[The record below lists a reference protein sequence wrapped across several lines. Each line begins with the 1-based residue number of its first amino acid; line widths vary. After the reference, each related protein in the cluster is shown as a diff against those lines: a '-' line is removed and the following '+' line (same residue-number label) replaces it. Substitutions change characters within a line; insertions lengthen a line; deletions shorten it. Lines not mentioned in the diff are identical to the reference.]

1 MNMTTTH
8 FELKKVLQVKLAE
21 MQLRNPQYSLRAFA
35 KSLNIHAASLS
46 EFFNDKRQFSP
57 KMAKKIIEKLALSPE
72 RREELLSLV
81 DSTHETVTVER
92 VQLDTDNY
100 FLVADPIYY
109 ALLCLI
115 ETKDFKEDLHWMA
128 KRLKRPSEQVSLAVD
143 RLIRVKLLVRDQNQQ
158 LVYNANAQLMTSDDI
173 ANASLRLRH
182 SENLEAARDAL
193 VNLPVDKRYFNFET
207 LPMGHENMAEAK
219 KIINEAR
226 AKLVKLSSESSKDDV
241 YEFCFNFFPR
251 SFEINQED
259 ASKNNKD
266 YH

>member
-1 MNMTTTH
+1 MTATH

-57 KMAKKIIEKLALSPE
+57 KMAKKIVEKLAISPE
-72 RREELLSLV
+72 KKQELMNLL
-81 DSTHETVTVER
+81 DRDHEGTVTVER
-92 VQLDTDNY
+92 VQLDTDSY
-100 FLVADPIYY
+100 YLVADPIYY
-109 ALLCLI
+109 SLLCLI
-115 ETKDFKEDLHWMA
+115 ETKDFQEDLSWMS
-128 KRLKRPSEQVSLAVD
+128 KRLKRPSEQISLAIE
-143 RLIRVKLLVRDQNQQ
+143 RLLRVKLLIRDQNEQ
-158 LVYNANAQLMTSDDI
+158 LVYNANAQLMTSDDV

-207 LPMGHENMAEAK
+207 LPMGQESMAEAK

-226 AKLVKLSSESSKDDV
+226 AKLVKLSGESTKDDV

-251 SFEINQED
+251 TFDTKQDNHI
-259 ASKNNKD
+259 NNKD